1 MNNRITTIPQRHFSI
16 VKRALLLLLP
26 RLHPDG
32 RKTEKF
38 LFTLEDRMESQYG
51 TTASRSRAYT
61 TAEPQSRSNTHPRQ
75 STNTAGMTKR
85 SANSKFDISDSKEFK
100 LQQLAM
106 LSITPIVRSIHHWW
120 LQRAERHYLICA
132 DVEQQRARE
141 AQMNVAYY
149 QKRAA
154 LARSARN

>member
-1 MNNRITTIPQRHFSI
+1 MDFEHGTSATIRGATSNTRSAI
-16 VKRALLLLLP
+16 STRSSK
-26 RLHPDG
+26 LHSG
-32 RKTEKF
+32 SLQKTEV
-38 LFTLEDRMESQYG
+38 
-51 TTASRSRAYT
+51 
-61 TAEPQSRSNTHPRQ
+61 
-75 STNTAGMTKR
+75 
-85 SANSKFDISDSKEFK
+85 K
-100 LQQLAM
+100 LQELAM
-106 LSITPIVRSIHHWW
+106 LSLTPIVRSIQHWW

>member
-1 MNNRITTIPQRHFSI
+1 MDLEHGTSATIR
-16 VKRALLLLLP
+16 
-26 RLHPDG
+26 G
-32 RKTEKF
+32 
-38 LFTLEDRMESQYG
+38 
-51 TTASRSRAYT
+51 
-61 TAEPQSRSNTHPRQ
+61 
-75 STNTAGMTKR
+75 TAGNTR
-85 SANSKFDISDSKEFK
+85 SAISTRSSKLHSGSLQKRELK
-100 LQQLAM
+100 LQELAM
-106 LSITPIVRSIHHWW
+106 LSLTPIVRSIQHWW

>member
-1 MNNRITTIPQRHFSI
+1 M
-16 VKRALLLLLP
+16 KL
-26 RLHPDG
+26 
-32 RKTEKF
+32 
-38 LFTLEDRMESQYG
+38 DRETGSTM
-51 TTASRSRAYT
+51 SRAFTNGVEQAHSDTHFKNSTATQHQTYT
-61 TAEPQSRSNTHPRQ
+61 
-75 STNTAGMTKR
+75 STPMMNRYSTK
-85 SANSKFDISDSKEFK
+85 SSLDFSETKEFK

-106 LSITPIVRSIHHWW
+106 LSIAPIVRSIHHWW

>member
-1 MNNRITTIPQRHFSI
+1 
-16 VKRALLLLLP
+16 
-26 RLHPDG
+26 
-32 RKTEKF
+32 
-38 LFTLEDRMESQYG
+38 MESQYG
-51 TTASRSRAYT
+51 TSTSRSRSYASSDEHHAPKQRT
-61 TAEPQSRSNTHPRQ
+61 TNSNRQ
-75 STNTAGMTKR
+75 TVNTAGINMRTAA
-85 SANSKFDISDSKEFK
+85 SGFDISNSKEFK

-106 LSITPIVRSIHHWW
+106 LSITPIVRSIHRWW

>member
-1 MNNRITTIPQRHFSI
+1 
-16 VKRALLLLLP
+16 
-26 RLHPDG
+26 
-32 RKTEKF
+32 
-38 LFTLEDRMESQYG
+38 MESQYR
-51 TTASRSRAYT
+51 TTASRSRAYASEEAHMRT
-61 TAEPQSRSNTHPRQ
+61 
-75 STNTAGMTKR
+75 STNPRPSVNAAGVNMR
-85 SANSKFDISDSKEFK
+85 SASSGFDISRPKEFK

-106 LSITPIVRSIHHWW
+106 LSISPIVRSIHRWW